1 MFFKKTIY
9 QPSDTIRVEELAG
22 TQLASFF
29 QRALALF
36 IDFWAAGISFVLV
49 TLIVFF
55 IESWTGLFNLDP
67 DLHVDF
73 TFFENWYSLI
83 WLVLYFML
91 SVYFSNGKT
100 IGKLICRI
108 RIESLVHKRLNLW
121 HSFERAI
128 GYGASALEFGFGF
141 LQYFIRSDRRTIH
154 DRIAETIVV
163 TEPAK
168 KKKPKKSKK
177 DKIKT
182 KKIERSSTA
191 T

>member
-9 QPSDTIRVEELAG
+9 KPPVTDRVEELAG

-36 IDFWAAGISFVLV
+36 IDFWAAGIFFGLL
-49 TLIVFF
+49 TLIIFR

-73 TFFENWYSLI
+73 TFFENWYSLL
-83 WLVLYFML
+83 WLILYFML
-91 SVYFSNGKT
+91 SIYFSDGKT
-100 IGKLICRI
+100 IGKKICRI
-108 RIESLVHKRLNLW
+108 RIKSLVQKRINLW

-128 GYGASALEFGFGF
+128 GYGASTLEFGFGF
-141 LQYFIRSDRRTIH
+141 FQYFIRSDRRTIH

-163 TEPAK
+163 AEPAK
-168 KKKPKKSKK
+168 KKKSKN
-177 DKIKT
+177 DKT
-182 KKIERSSTA
+182 KAKNDESSSTS

>member
-9 QPSDTIRVEELAG
+9 QPPDTTRMEELAG

-36 IDFWAAGISFVLV
+36 IDFWAAGICFVFL
-49 TLIVFF
+49 TLIIFR
-55 IESWTGLFNLDP
+55 IDSWTGLFNFDP

-73 TFFENWYSLI
+73 TFFENWYSLL
-83 WLVLYFML
+83 WLILYFML
-91 SVYFSNGKT
+91 SVYFSNGRT
-100 IGKLICRI
+100 IGKKICRI
-108 RIESLVHKRLNLW
+108 RIKSLVHKRINLW

-128 GYGASALEFGFGF
+128 GYGASTLEFGFGF

-163 TEPAK
+163 AEPASKRIRK
-168 KKKPKKSKK
+168 KRKRKLNK
-177 DKIKT
+177 D
-182 KKIERSSTA
+182 
-191 T
+191 